1 MPVKVAY
8 YATSSAR
15 FFFFQILLKVMLVF
29 KIMLLFLNVCLKI
42 KKLKTSPKTQI
53 VNLLLI
59 KHHIFFILSYTI
71 ALRKHNQLLNFIP
84 D

>member
-1 MPVKVAY
+1 MRLAVPD
-8 YATSSAR
+8 
-15 FFFFQILLKVMLVF
+15 FFFQIMLKIRLVF

-53 VNLLLI
+53 VYLLLI
-59 KHHIFFILSYTI
+59 KHHIFFILSYTL
-71 ALRKHNQLLNFIP
+71 ALIKHNQQLNFIP